1 MGTDVEPKG
10 SLAEILPFESW
21 ERLSGES
28 AAAFAAFCAFRDF
41 GAERNIRRVVES
53 WQQAALVKDETKR
66 GRQYR
71 LWRGWS
77 AAFKWRER
85 AADFDGYVDK
95 LKQAE
100 VRRTIE
106 EQGTVDRAVL
116 AKMLG
121 VVGKKLDCM
130 DPADLGQATLPV
142 WVTTAIRLN
151 RELLGLVDGKEKP
164 DGAVDASG
172 QINFISE
179 FEGL

>member
-1 MGTDVEPKG
+1 MGNDDLDKTVEAVR
-10 SLAEILPFESW
+10 AEMLPFESW
-21 ERLSGES
+21 ERLRGES
-28 AAAFAAFCAFRDF
+28 AAAFAAFCTFRDF
-41 GAERNIRRVVES
+41 GPERNIRRVVES
-53 WQQAALVKDETKR
+53 MGKDDAKR

-100 VRRTIE
+100 LRRTIE

-164 DGAVDASG
+164 GGAADASG

>member
-1 MGTDVEPKG
+1 M
-10 SLAEILPFESW
+10 
-21 ERLSGES
+21 
-28 AAAFAAFCAFRDF
+28 
-41 GAERNIRRVVES
+41 
-53 WQQAALVKDETKR
+53 VKDETKR

-106 EQGTVDRAVL
+106 EQGTVDRAGL
-116 AKMLG
+116 AKMVG

-151 RELLGLVDGKEKP
+151 RELLGVVDGNSKTE
-164 DGAVDASG
+164 GSVDKTG